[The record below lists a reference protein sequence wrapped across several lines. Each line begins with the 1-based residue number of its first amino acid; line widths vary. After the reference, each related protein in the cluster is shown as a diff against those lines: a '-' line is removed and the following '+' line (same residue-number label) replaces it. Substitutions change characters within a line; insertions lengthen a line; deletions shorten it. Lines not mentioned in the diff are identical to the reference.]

1 MYKAVF
7 FDRDGVLIEDKGYVY
22 KIKDL
27 EWKSGAIKA
36 IKYLNSKKILVII
49 ITNQSGIGRG
59 FYQKKDVKL
68 FHNYMSDILRK
79 DEAWIDKFYFS
90 PYHKYSKN
98 FNSNYY
104 YQLRKPNVG
113 MLKKAQ
119 SKFLLKKKE
128 ILMIGDKI
136 TDHQAASKFGIRF
149 SYKSKVSLFTQVK
162 KLINFIH

>member
-1 MYKAVF
+1 MIKALF

-22 KIKDL
+22 KTKDL
-27 EWKSGAIKA
+27 QWKTGAIRA

-68 FHNYMSDILRK
+68 FHNYMSDELKK
-79 DEAWIDKFYFS
+79 DDAWIDGFYFS
-90 PYHKYSKN
+90 PYYKNSKN
-98 FNSNYY
+98 FNSYYY

-119 SKFLLKKKE
+119 LKFSLKKKE
-128 ILMIGDKI
+128 ILMIGDKK
-136 TDHQAASKFGIRF
+136 TDHQAANKFGIKF
-149 SYKSKVSLFTQVK
+149 SYKSKSSLFTQLK
-162 KLINFIH
+162 KLTKFIG